1 MALEISSLVLFFN
14 LELVVQL
21 TLAADKRSLALV
33 PPDAEHDDNHLFYF
47 VSHSSRKVRLVH
59 FTRRWI
65 QFTRQYAC
73 TFGTPFSSPGDYN
86 YIYVVKVF
94 RPNSESSLVLKKI
107 RLFYGIFNHFANS
120 LNLLRMPHL

>member
-1 MALEISSLVLFFN
+1 MFWDYLGFNLKLVLFFN

-94 RPNSESSLVLKKI
+94 RPNSESSLVLKNI
-107 RLFYGIFNHFANS
+107 RLFKVLLKYV
-120 LNLLRMPHL
+120 LNCKG